1 MTAADL
7 PRVEIIGAP
16 DPYNGRHITATADQ
30 PLASGQA
37 VILQATSRGVEWDAR
52 ATRPDG
58 RHDRAWFLDVDW
70 HTVRRIPYVTPEA
83 TIDGE
88 VVETGRRELEGGDD
102 GR

>member
-1 MTAADL
+1 MASADET

-16 DPYNGRHITATADQ
+16 DPYNGRHITAAADRH
-30 PLASGQA
+30 LVAGQA

-58 RHDRAWFLDVDW
+58 RYDRAWFLDVDW
-70 HTVRRIPYVTPEA
+70 HTVRRISDVAPET

-88 VVETGRRELEGGDD
+88 VVETSRRELAGGEQ
-102 GR
+102 